1 MTIDEKITFALA
13 HLLEDGITKVTQYKL
28 SLVCGVNRST
38 ISKHFKKIKK
48 APLCQN
54 L

>member
-13 HLLEDGITKVTQYKL
+13 KLLEDGVSKVSQYKL
-28 SLVCGVNRST
+28 ARVCGLHQTT

-48 APLCQN
+48 AQ
-54 L
+54 